1 MGGGGGG
8 GAAFDKKIAS
18 QCSIQFSKY
27 IWHLGSTFTNLITL
41 GIGNPFQKTKSPT
54 HPMPGWLVGLW
65 VIPYS
70 SNKKPW
76 AYTVNFI
83 YIYIRWGLCASQ
95 FQPWA
100 SPPPGIW
107 KKKLNARPC
116 GQVLLANA
124 WPPIPSVVVKCLALQ
139 SIWSI
144 YKIISCHILI
154 NISVSTQ

>member
-1 MGGGGGG
+1 MGGGG

-100 SPPPGIW
+100 SPPRHL
-107 KKKLNARPC
+107 KKKIKCPALRASFV
-116 GQVLLANA
+116 G
-124 WPPIPSVVVKCLALQ
+124 KCLAPHSFCGGQ
-139 SIWSI
+139 MPGPPV
-144 YKIISCHILI
+144 HLI
-154 NISVSTQ
+154 NIQNY